1 MLSHPSIDALMPE
14 EKSQAI
20 SELSQNLREGK
31 VSPTDIYADIAE
43 ERETSRMFSFL
54 TWGAAVSLGLSAV
67 TLASGGGAALAVI
80 LFGVGTGGNGYFAVK
95 RFFEF
100 KEDVRDDLIGDWLTD
115 EEWEDLEALC
125 KGVPETADP
134 LVKEKTSSVLKN
146 MFEDDSEESAEG
158 KESDIE
164 PAIETDYEV
173 LTIDDDEEELDG
185 EISSWTPQYSTKSSD
200 SDWSIDDNAP
210 RSIFDDHGVS
220 PEFLAK
226 TKQERATI
234 LLRELKAAGCDI
246 EQFVGDRMIGATGNQ
261 GSGKSTILMI
271 LAIIESAL
279 NEKKIT
285 YVTCDDDVYPVKF
298 ARIYGGDVETGKQGY
313 RKVINEING
322 LKKGSARDRIWFL
335 DECTRTLQKMG
346 KEAGSDLWNNL
357 LTGFAKS
364 GGSVR
369 LVMHGKTATSMG
381 IPTGYSDM
389 AKSELLM
396 LGGLWARAVSKDYF
410 KTGKYPSGVY
420 HVLES
425 QGNTYESTNEILK
438 LPNWLKFVKV
448 EGREGDIVP
457 CYVHST
463 LELFP
468 ELDARLDKPN
478 NNYELPS
485 NFLDDGGDETEIEEW
500 VNALERVANE
510 IRKQCAI
517 GNSKTDVTI
526 KMAAQ
531 CFSGEKKSKTQPSE
545 RESYYPHMEDI
556 CRSLQSMYPSQ
567 FKVIKKSSGLRVAY
581 LPAIEAYGMA
591 DSD

>member
-1 MLSHPSIDALMPE
+1 MLSHPSIDALLPE

-20 SELSQNLREGK
+20 AELSQNLREGR

-54 TWGAAVSLGLSAV
+54 TWGAATSLGLSAV
-67 TLASGGGAALAVI
+67 ALASGGGALLAVI
-80 LFGVGTGGNGYFAVK
+80 LFGVGTGGNGYFAIK

-100 KEDVRDDLIGDWLTD
+100 KEDIRDDMIGDWLTD
-115 EEWEDLEALC
+115 DEWEDLEALC

-146 MFEDDSEESAEG
+146 MLEGDSEESAEG
-158 KESDIE
+158 EKDVIE
-164 PAIETDYEV
+164 PAIDTDYEV
-173 LTIDDDEEELDG
+173 LTIDDDEEEPDG

-200 SDWSIDDNAP
+200 NDWSIDDNAP

-220 PEFLAK
+220 PEFLSK

-234 LLRELKAAGCDI
+234 LLRELKSAGCDI

-279 NEKKIT
+279 NDKQIT
-285 YVTCDDDVYPVKF
+285 YVTCDDDIYPVKF
-298 ARIYGGDVETGKQGY
+298 TRIYGGDIDTGKQGY
-313 RKVINEING
+313 QAVIKEISA

-335 DECTRTLQKMG
+335 DECTKTLRSMG
-346 KEAGSDLWNNL
+346 KQSSTDLWNNL
-357 LTGFAKS
+357 MTGFAKT
-364 GGSVR
+364 GGCVR

-381 IPTGYSDM
+381 IPAGYSDQ

-396 LGGLWARAVSKDYF
+396 LGALWARSVGADYK
-410 KTGKYPSGVY
+410 KTGKYPSGTY
-420 HVLES
+420 HVLEAQS
-425 QGNTYESTNEILK
+425 NAYESTGEVIK
-438 LPNWLKFVKV
+438 LPDWLKFVKV
-448 EGREGDIVP
+448 EGREGDMVP
-457 CYVHST
+457 CYVHSA

-478 NNYELPS
+478 NYELPS
-485 NFLDDGGDETEIEEW
+485 DFLDDGGDEDEIEEW

-517 GNSKTDVTI
+517 GNGTSSITI

-531 CFSGEKKSKTQPSE
+531 CFSGEKKSETEPSE
-545 RESYYPHMEDI
+545 REGYYPLMEDI
-556 CRSLQSMYPSQ
+556 CRSLQSMYPDQ
-567 FKVIKKSSGLRVAY
+567 FKVIKGSPGLRIMY
-581 LPAIEAYGMA
+581 LPAAEAYGIE
-591 DSD
+591 